1 MDEAARPER
10 DDQDNPVVIW
20 EPQPRQQAF
29 IDCPVFEVLYGG
41 ARGGGKTDAVL
52 GEFAEHAAR
61 YGEHAIGLM
70 VRRERTQL
78 IETIERS
85 RVIYTPLGATFQETE
100 KMWRFPNG
108 ARLRFAY
115 LERDSDADNYQG
127 HSYTRVY
134 VEEIGTF
141 PDPKPIMKLLA
152 TLRSGAGVP
161 CGFRATA
168 NPGGPGHSWVKQ
180 RYIEWAPG
188 GWQVKIE
195 KIKNPW
201 TNETIERDRVFIP
214 SRLSENKYLGS
225 DYVAN
230 LQMLGSPT
238 LVKAWLMGD
247 WNVIEGAFFDCWD
260 TERHTCAPFAI
271 PGHWVRLRSGDWGSA
286 KPFAILWAAVVS
298 EDMRSD
304 DGFVLPRGAL
314 VVYRE
319 WYGSAANNNTGLK
332 LDAEEVATGRALQEY
347 AHIPWQQLTPDQLE
361 FLGILQRE
369 EGEEIS
375 NAVLDPAGFAR
386 DGGPSIAERMIV
398 RGVMWRPADNKRVA
412 QKGAI
417 GGWDQV
423 RHRLVGQGLRRP
435 MIVIFDTCVNLIRT
449 LPALQHDTDKPEDV
463 DTDAEDHAP
472 DALRYLCMSRPWA
485 AESPKEPEPLKDWRT
500 SSLNELW
507 DEAVRKRRRYEDA

>member
-1 MDEAARPER
+1 MGEAARTER
-10 DDQDNPVVIW
+10 AEDDSVTVW
-20 EPQPRQQAF
+20 RPQPRQEAF
-29 IDCPVFEVLYGG
+29 IECPVFEILYGG

-52 GEFAEHAAR
+52 GEFAEHADR
-61 YGEHAIGLM
+61 YGENAIGLM

-85 RVIYTPLGATFQETE
+85 RAIYGPLGATFQETE

-141 PDPKPIMKLLA
+141 PDPKPIMKLMA

-168 NPGGPGHSWVKQ
+168 NPGGPGHLWVKQ
-180 RYIEWAPG
+180 RYIDHAPG
-188 GWQVKIE
+188 GWHVKVE
-195 KIKNPW
+195 KFKNPW
-201 TNETIERDRVFIP
+201 TGETIERDRVFIP
-214 SRLSENKYLGS
+214 SRVTENKYLGA

-238 LVKAWLMGD
+238 LVRAWLTGD

-260 TERHTCAPFAI
+260 SDRHTCAPFAI
-271 PGHWVRLRSGDWGSA
+271 PDHWVRIRSGDWGSA
-286 KPFAILWAAVVS
+286 KPFAVLWAAVVS
-298 EDMRSD
+298 EEIRSQ
-304 DGFVLPRGAL
+304 DGFTLPRGAL

-319 WYGSAANNNTGLK
+319 WYGSAQNNNVGLK
-332 LDAEEVATGRALQEY
+332 LTAEEVA
-347 AHIPWQQLTPDQLE
+347 D
-361 FLGILQRE
+361 GIKARERE
-369 EGEEIS
+369 EIQ
-375 NAVLDPAGFAR
+375 NAVLDPACFAR

-412 QKGAI
+412 SKGAM

-423 RHRLVGQGLRRP
+423 RNRLVGQGPKRP

-449 LPALQHDTDKPEDV
+449 LPALQHDDLKPEDV
-463 DTDAEDHAP
+463 DTDSEDHAP
-472 DALRYLCMSRPWA
+472 DALRYMCMSRPWV
-485 AESPKEPEPLKDWRT
+485 AETPTDPLPFVGWEKQ
-500 SSLNELW
+500 SLNELW
-507 DEAVRKRRRYEDA
+507 DAAEKKRRRYEDA

>member
-1 MDEAARPER
+1 MDEAALSDR
-10 DDQDNPVVIW
+10 DAEDRPVVVW

-52 GEFAEHAAR
+52 GEFAEHAGR

-85 RVIYTPLGATFQETE
+85 KVLYTPLGAKFQETD

-141 PDPKPIMKLLA
+141 PDPKPILKLLA

-168 NPGGPGHSWVKQ
+168 NPGGPGHLWVKQ
-180 RYIEWAPG
+180 RYIEWAPS
-188 GWQVKIE
+188 GWQVKVE
-195 KIKNPW
+195 TFKNPW
-201 TNETIERDRVFIP
+201 TGETVERDRVFIP
-214 SRLSENKYLGS
+214 SRVTENKYLGA

-238 LVKAWLMGD
+238 LVKAWLTGD

-260 TERHTCAPFAI
+260 TERHTCAPFEI
-271 PGHWVRLRSGDWGSA
+271 PAHWSRIRAGDWGSA
-286 KPFAILWAAVVS
+286 KPFAFLWAAVAS
-298 EDMRSD
+298 EELRSA
-304 DGFVLPRGAL
+304 DGYILPRGAL

-319 WYGSAANNNTGLK
+319 WYGSPNNNNTGLK
-332 LDAEEVATGRALQEY
+332 LTAEAVA
-347 AHIPWQQLTPDQLE
+347 D
-361 FLGILQRE
+361 GIKERQAKD
-369 EGEEIS
+369 EEIA
-375 NAVLDPAGFAR
+375 NAVLDPACFAR

-398 RGVMWRPADNKRVA
+398 RGVMWRPADNKRVTSR
-412 QKGAI
+412 GAM

-423 RHRLVGQGLRRP
+423 RNRLVGESPKRP

-449 LPALQHDTDKPEDV
+449 LPALQHDDLKPEDV
-463 DTDAEDHAP
+463 DTDSEDHAP

-485 AESPKEPEPLKDWRT
+485 AETPIEPGEFKGWE
-500 SSLNELW
+500 SQSLNELW
-507 DEAVRKRRRYEDA
+507 DAAEKKRRRYEDA